1 MNTLADYIRDLLI
14 DYERIRTERE
24 GEEVEEVQEML
35 IYEFLQ
41 NIKKLIGD

>member
-1 MNTLADYIRDLLI
+1 MNTLADYVRDLLI

-24 GEEVEEVQEML
+24 AEDTTEIQEML
-35 IYEFLQ
+35 MFEFLQ